1 MTTNDLSTPDLTAGP
16 PYSDEQLLAV
26 LESVSNIA
34 VVGASANP
42 EKAAHRVPK
51 WLLEAGFNMIPVNPV
66 ATDVLQ
72 QVTYSTL
79 AEIPQDV
86 DLVNVFRPADEAPA
100 VAQQAVAIGAK
111 VLWVQLGLRSEQ
123 ARQIAESAGLIYLED
138 VCIGETVRRLE
149 FRK

>member
-1 MTTNDLSTPDLTAGP
+1 MTTNDLAALDLTAGP
-16 PYSDEQLLAV
+16 PYSDEQLLVV
-26 LESVSNIA
+26 LESVSNVA

-42 EKAAHRVPK
+42 TKPAHTVPK
-51 WLLEAGFNMIPVNPV
+51 ALLQAGFNVIPVNPV

-72 QVTYSTL
+72 QVTYPNL

-86 DLVNVFRPADEAPA
+86 DLVNVFRPAVEAPDIA
-100 VAQQAVAIGAK
+100 KQAVDIGAK

-138 VCIGETVRRLE
+138 VCIGATVRRLG